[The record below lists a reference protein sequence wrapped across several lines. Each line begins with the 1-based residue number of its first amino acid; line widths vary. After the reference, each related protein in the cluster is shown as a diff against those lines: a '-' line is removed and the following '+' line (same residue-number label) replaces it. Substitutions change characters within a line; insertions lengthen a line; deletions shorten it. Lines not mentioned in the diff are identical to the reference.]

1 MRSQLKALMEEKK
14 DIAARMEK
22 VEREILDLREVNK
35 VLEISNEKHEKHVSA
50 LEITAREQEAEVK
63 KLKDDLE
70 EKKKGQKT
78 EEEIKKEREDAAIK
92 TA

>member
-1 MRSQLKALMEEKK
+1 MEEKK
-14 DIAARMEK
+14 EIAARMEK

-35 VLEISNEKHEKHVSA
+35 VLEISNEKHEKHVNA

>member
-1 MRSQLKALMEEKK
+1 MEEKK

-35 VLEISNEKHEKHVSA
+35 VLEISNEKHEKHVNA